1 MESAVMVASQDLVA
15 IAHPFGTIEVSRD
28 ALMTFPVG
36 GLFGFEKLTTYALVP
51 AARRGLWW
59 LMSPTSP
66 PTTFVLADPF
76 VCFPDYALDLGELEK
91 AQLQIEQPEDALA
104 LVMLTIPEGGAP
116 ITANLRAPIVF
127 NVTRRLAAQVVSRDE
142 SHGLA
147 TAIDLSVY
155 PRNDAGL
162 DMT

>member
-1 MESAVMVASQDLVA
+1 MVAPQDLVA

-36 GLFGFEKLTTYALVP
+36 GMFGFEKLTTFALVP
-51 AARRGLWW
+51 AARQGLWW

-76 VCFPDYALDLGELEK
+76 VCFPDYA
-91 AQLQIEQPEDALA
+91 
-104 LVMLTIPEGGAP
+104 EGGAP

-147 TAIDLSVY
+147 TAIDLTVY
-155 PRNDAGL
+155 PRSTNGL